1 VQERVD
7 SAPILH
13 PTFSAEGAVDF
24 FGEEAMMRVDG
35 AGGGIFT
42 TRAILRHLEFC
53 IPLAA

>member
-1 VQERVD
+1 M
-7 SAPILH
+7 
-13 PTFSAEGAVDF
+13 DF